1 MASVFSL
8 PFFWGGKNASCILKL
23 LVREIELSEHVEA
36 CPRLRRVRF
45 MAIRRAVM
53 YGTLYFSPIGR
64 HFPEPFV
71 SLVLQVSLSAH
82 FLHYTHFV

>member
-1 MASVFSL
+1 
-8 PFFWGGKNASCILKL
+8 
-23 LVREIELSEHVEA
+23 
-36 CPRLRRVRF
+36 